1 MAILEKIKN
10 PFKPKPPAW
19 FFVAEKAVKIP
30 TGCPKQFEYMDRTYV
45 LRMIPERGPEWPSAG
60 QGDSLMGY
68 IREDL
73 LKQYGYD

>member
-10 PFKPKPPAW
+10 LFKPKPPAW
-19 FFVAEKAVKIP
+19 FFVGKRAVKIQP
-30 TGCPKQFEYMDRTYV
+30 GNPEQFEYMGRTYV

-68 IREDL
+68 IRSDL
-73 LKQYGYD
+73 LSKYGYD